1 MKSCGFDS
9 VSGFHSYPIGKVLL
23 AFLLVV
29 GPLSACGGNKHLA
42 KHPHRQHYV
51 DFTRKALPKIPRSVT
66 HAEFARVNRDPHRDL
81 VFLVSDG
88 DGRQK
93 ILVLFGDG
101 KGKFTLRDSGQKIA
115 EKDEKIIFFS
125 LGDLD
130 GDRAEDLITVQTVQ
144 GKTTARILFNNKKG
158 YFYKKEPYS
167 MPLIRSGMERVELI
181 DIDQDRDLDLFF
193 TGRDVKNLNGN
204 SNKRQAQLHI
214 NNGKGEF
221 QDQTRVLWPPVPPG
235 IVAASF
241 ADYDG
246 DQVRDAFL
254 VYGNG
259 QNRMLLNNSLG
270 KFTDVTR
277 SALPAIKDQS
287 THADW
292 ADFDGDGDNDL
303 LVVNRSMDEKYRS
316 LPGETTYFLE
326 NDGRGKF
333 KKKSHKYFPTRPA
346 HRVYLL
352 DANGNGIADVLILGQ
367 DGVHFMHGGGKWR
380 FSVETDRRLPRFKK
394 YREMAFGD
402 ADGDGFL
409 DLIAIDASGRARLWI
424 NRVD

>member
-1 MKSCGFDS
+1 MKSCRFDS
-9 VSGFHSYPIGKVLL
+9 VTRFRQYSMGKVLL
-23 AFLLVV
+23 AILLVV

-51 DFTRKALPKIPRSVT
+51 DLTRKALPKILPSVT
-66 HAEFARVNRDPHRDL
+66 HAEFAWANRDPHRDL
-81 VFLVSDG
+81 VFLVSGD

-93 ILVLFGDG
+93 VLVLFGDG
-101 KGKFTLRDSGQKIA
+101 QGKFTPQNSGQTIA
-115 EKDEKIIFFS
+115 KKDEKIIFFT
-125 LGDLD
+125 LGDFD

-144 GKTTARILFNNKKG
+144 GKTTTRILFNNKKG
-158 YFYKKEPYS
+158 YFYKKQPYS
-167 MPLIRSGMERVELI
+167 MPLIRSGVERVELI

-193 TGRDVKNLNGN
+193 TGRDVQNVNGN

-221 QDQTRVLWPPVPPG
+221 LDQTRALLPPVPPG
-235 IVAASF
+235 IVAVSF

-254 VYGNG
+254 VYGIG

-277 SALPAIKDQS
+277 SALPVIKDES
-287 THADW
+287 AHADW
-292 ADFDGDGDNDL
+292 ADFDKDGDNDL
-303 LVVNRSMDEKYRS
+303 LVVNRSMDKKYRS

-333 KKKSHKYFPTRPA
+333 SKKSHKYFPALPA

-352 DANGNGIADVLILGQ
+352 DANGNSMADVLILNRV
-367 DGVHFMHGGGKWR
+367 GVYFMHGGGKWR
-380 FSVETDRRLPRFKK
+380 FTVETDRRLPRFKK
-394 YREMAFGD
+394 FREMAFGD

-409 DLIAIDASGRARLWI
+409 DIIAIDSTGHARLWI